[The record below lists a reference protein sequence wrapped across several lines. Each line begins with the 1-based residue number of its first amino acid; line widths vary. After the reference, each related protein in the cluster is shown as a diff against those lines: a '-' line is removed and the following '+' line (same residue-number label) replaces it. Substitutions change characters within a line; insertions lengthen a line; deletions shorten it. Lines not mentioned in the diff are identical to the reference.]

1 MHDTTTNLMQT
12 TLPRTG
18 IMKKIAFT
26 LMITCAF
33 IDRANAESSATSP
46 IITPLSANQA
56 LSGVGC
62 MIVDLKGKTLTD
74 GAQIIVNSKIQE
86 IKKAALTKKSK
97 KWLGNSLE
105 VTYTLG
111 KGSLL
116 EEATGFAPGKGP
128 KGTLSITANGNKLSM
143 PAREVCNG
151 DV

>member
-1 MHDTTTNLMQT
+1 MNDTTTNLMQT
-12 TLPRTG
+12 TLQRIG
-18 IMKKIAFT
+18 IMKYRAAILA
-26 LMITCAF
+26 ITCATF
-33 IDRANAESSATSP
+33 GHANAAPSATLP

-56 LSGVGC
+56 ASGVGC

-86 IKKAALTKKSK
+86 IRKTALSKKSK

-128 KGTLSITANGNKLSM
+128 KGTLSITANGNKISM

>member
-1 MHDTTTNLMQT
+1 
-12 TLPRTG
+12 
-18 IMKKIAFT
+18 MKKIAFILLVT
-26 LMITCAF
+26 YMF
-33 IDRANAESSATSP
+33 IGRANAEPSATLP
-46 IITPLSANQA
+46 IITPLNANQA
-56 LSGVGC
+56 ASGVGC

-74 GAQIIVNSKIQE
+74 GTQIIVNSKIQE
-86 IKKAALTKKSK
+86 IKKTALTQKSK

-128 KGTLSITANGNKLSM
+128 KGTLSITTNGNKLSM